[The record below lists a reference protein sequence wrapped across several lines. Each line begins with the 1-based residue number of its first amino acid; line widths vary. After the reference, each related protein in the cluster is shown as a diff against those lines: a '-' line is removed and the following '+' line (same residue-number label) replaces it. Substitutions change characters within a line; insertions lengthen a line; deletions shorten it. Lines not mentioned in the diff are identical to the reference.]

1 MDSELN
7 ALVPASLI
15 SYRIL
20 AAQYPKADTTELA
33 LWKLSNGY
41 EELKR
46 YDLAAQIL
54 DDLASRFPGNNRD
67 AEWRAAE
74 LYEKKIKDLEKARAA
89 YSRVP
94 PNSPHYK
101 DAQKRLAH

>member
-1 MDSELN
+1 M
-7 ALVPASLI
+7 
-15 SYRIL
+15 
-20 AAQYPKADTTELA
+20 QYPKADSAELA

-41 EELKR
+41 EDLKR
-46 YDLAAQIL
+46 YDLAAQTL
-54 DDLASRFPGNNRD
+54 DGLASRFPENSRD

-74 LYEKKIKDLEKARAA
+74 LYDKKLKSLEKARDA

-101 DAQKRLAH
+101 DAQKRIVQMTGR